1 MTAWEHMTPSDRLEA
16 QLQFH
21 APAIRALVLELIA
34 GSLMEGRDTV
44 DLAVSAP
51 FPIEIFRSVGI
62 RSEWVE
68 AGIRLYFTDE
78 QRALWL
84 MELAAIDAW
93 QSGA

>member
-1 MTAWEHMTPSDRLEA
+1 MTAREHETPNEALET

-21 APAIRALVLELIA
+21 APAIRGLVMELIA
-34 GSLMEGRDTV
+34 GSLVAGRDTV
-44 DLAVSAP
+44 DLAVSEP
-51 FPIEIFRSVGI
+51 FPIAIFRSVGI

-84 MELAAIDAW
+84 MELAAIDAG
-93 QSGA
+93 QSDA